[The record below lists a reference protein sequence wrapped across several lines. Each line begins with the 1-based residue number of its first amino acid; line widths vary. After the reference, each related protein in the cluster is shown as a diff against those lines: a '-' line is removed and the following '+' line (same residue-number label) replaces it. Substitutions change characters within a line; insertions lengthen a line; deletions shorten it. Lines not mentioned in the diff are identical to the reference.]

1 MELKGK
7 RNKKGKGKEQRREG
21 KKRKRKRRDSYPW
34 SSIQKQ
40 MGTAAVQAH
49 CTVQELLLGKIW
61 AGKDIISPLKDPFF
75 KFVSHFRPA
84 YYY

>member
-34 SSIQKQ
+34 SSSQKQ
-40 MGTAAVQAH
+40 IGTAAVQAH
-49 CTVQELLLGKIW
+49 CTVLHKNCFQVKSGQEKI
-61 AGKDIISPLKDPFF
+61 
-75 KFVSHFRPA
+75 
-84 YYY
+84 